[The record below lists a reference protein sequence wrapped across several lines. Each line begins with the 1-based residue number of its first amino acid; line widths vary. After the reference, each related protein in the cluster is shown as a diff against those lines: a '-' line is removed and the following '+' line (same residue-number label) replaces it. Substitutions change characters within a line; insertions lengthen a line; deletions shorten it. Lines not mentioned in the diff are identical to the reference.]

1 MKEYNLEDIAPIE
14 QGECPQT
21 DYVWLLNLDM
31 VESNTGN
38 IKDYEYVRINEI
50 GNSTVSFDSSNVL
63 YSKLRP
69 YLNKVVLPNKPG
81 YATSEM
87 VVLKP
92 KPEVITRE
100 YLTYFLRSSH
110 FVNYINSR
118 TTGAK
123 MPRVNIKDLKQVR
136 VPCPS
141 LDMQNYI
148 VKLFQTCIKII
159 NIREKELVILDNL
172 VKARFV
178 ESFGDPVQNNNKYP
192 EHSLGDDI
200 DFLTSGSRGWVK
212 YYSSKGKMFITIKN
226 VKCGHISMDNIQYIN
241 PPDNAEARRT
251 KVQAGD
257 LLISIT
263 ADLGRTGVV
272 TKEIAKKGAYINQHL
287 MCVRLDK
294 KILLPEFVSFFMES
308 QAGKR
313 QFYAKNQNAVKAG
326 LNFDAIKTFKI
337 MVPPLEKQN
346 EYVSFTERVNKSK
359 VAIDHCVILIRK
371 ALQSGYHN
379 VWGN

>member
-123 MPRVNIKDLKQVR
+123 MPRANIKDLKQVR

-148 VKLFQTCIKII
+148 VKLFQTCIKI
-159 NIREKELVILDNL
+159 
-172 VKARFV
+172 
-178 ESFGDPVQNNNKYP
+178 
-192 EHSLGDDI
+192 
-200 DFLTSGSRGWVK
+200 
-212 YYSSKGKMFITIKN
+212 
-226 VKCGHISMDNIQYIN
+226 
-241 PPDNAEARRT
+241 
-251 KVQAGD
+251 
-257 LLISIT
+257 T
-263 ADLGRTGVV
+263 AL
-272 TKEIAKKGAYINQHL
+272 Y
-287 MCVRLDK
+287 
-294 KILLPEFVSFFMES
+294 
-308 QAGKR
+308 
-313 QFYAKNQNAVKAG
+313 
-326 LNFDAIKTFKI
+326 NF
-337 MVPPLEKQN
+337 
-346 EYVSFTERVNKSK
+346 
-359 VAIDHCVILIRK
+359 
-371 ALQSGYHN
+371 
-379 VWGN
+379 